1 MKISGRNLGIH
12 IRLLF
17 AVFTLIGAVTFAL
30 GYMGINISRQFVQT
44 RFEERMHFLAR
55 YLALNAELGILIDD
69 RQMLESLA
77 SNLMAEKDIAGV
89 AIFSSSGANLA
100 DVSKK
105 TPPGK
110 TPPGSVFVVE
120 SPVFLRESEEESK
133 AFYAGYD
140 DKTYE
145 KMIGRVQITC
155 SAEGMEKL
163 LTTMKMRFVWLSTGM
178 ACLSL
183 VLFYFISRSLVAPV
197 SRLAQAA
204 RQVAGGDFDLRAQPG
219 GLPETNE
226 LALAFNAMLDSLESS
241 REALREANERIL
253 RQNTLAEMGKF
264 SMMIAHEV
272 KNPLS
277 IIKSS
282 LDILKTDFA
291 FLSSDTMVLYI
302 EDEIMRLNRLIED
315 FLAFAHPAR
324 PLFRRVDM
332 NALLKEIVIRAEL
345 YKKGSPV
352 IIDSNICPEPCYAN
366 VDSDLII
373 RAVENILKNAFEAN
387 GHKGVVK
394 VGAFR
399 RGDIWT
405 LEIKDQGEGIEPENT
420 GKIFEPFFTTRS
432 KGTGLGLAYVSQVV
446 MAHGGSVTAGNR
458 GQKGAVFHLEIPA
471 LS

>member
-1 MKISGRNLGIH
+1 
-12 IRLLF
+12 
-17 AVFTLIGAVTFAL
+17 
-30 GYMGINISRQFVQT
+30 MGINISRQFVQT

-69 RQMLESLA
+69 RQMLESLV

-89 AIFSSSGANLA
+89 AVFGSSGANLA
-100 DVSKK
+100 DVSK
-105 TPPGK
+105 K

-133 AFYAGYD
+133 AFYAGYN

-145 KMIGRVQITC
+145 KMIGKVRITC

-197 SRLAQAA
+197 SRLAGAA

-226 LALAFNAMLDSLESS
+226 LAAAFNAMLDSLESS

-291 FLSSDTMVLYI
+291 FLSNDTMVLYI

-332 NALLKEIVIRAEL
+332 NALLKEIVIRSEL
-345 YKKGSPV
+345 YKEGSSV

-394 VGAFR
+394 VRAFR
-399 RGDIWT
+399 RNDIWT
-405 LEIKDQGEGIEPENT
+405 VEIKDQGEGIEPENI

-446 MAHGGSVTAGNR
+446 MAHGGSVVAGNR
-458 GQKGAVFHLEIPA
+458 GQKGAVFHLKIPA